1 MRLSSI
7 LDPGCIVLDVG
18 TGSKH
23 DVLARLAAPILELRP
38 DLDAPAVVAE
48 LDRREAES
56 STAIADGI
64 AIPHARPPVREA
76 IAAFG
81 RSTAGVAFDSLD
93 GKPTRLLFL
102 LLSPLDN
109 PSLHVAWLA
118 HIARVLS
125 DAVTRSRLVDADSRE
140 QILEVLRERE
150 AELEAAQTG
159 TDQTTE
165 TDRTDQTKRSGQS
178 EPSPQLPPA
187 PPLSAMPPVRS
198 GGPDR
203 KGTT

>member
-23 DVLARLAAPILELRP
+23 DVLARLAAPIFELRP
-38 DLDAPAVVAE
+38 DLDARAVVAE

-64 AIPHARPPVREA
+64 AIPHARPPIREA
-76 IAAFG
+76 MAAFG
-81 RSTAGVAFDSLD
+81 RSTAGIAFDSLD

-150 AELEAAQTG
+150 AELEAAEAQAG
-159 TDQTTE
+159 QMDQT
-165 TDRTDQTKRSGQS
+165 DRAKPPDS
-178 EPSPQLPPA
+178 SPQMPSA
-187 PPLSAMPPVRS
+187 PPLSAMPPVRPD
-198 GGPDR
+198 GPDR
-203 KGTT
+203 KGTP